1 VKILRTPD
9 ERFAN
14 LPGFPFEPRYTE
26 VDGLRIHHVEA
37 GTGPTVLL
45 LHGEPTWSFLY
56 RRMITLLA
64 AAGCRAIAPD
74 LVGFGRSD
82 KPASTADY
90 SYAAHV
96 RWMWSWIEAQG
107 LRDITLFGQDWGSLI
122 GLRLAAEHDD
132 RFARIVI
139 ANGFLPTGDRPASF
153 AFKAWRAFARFAPR
167 LPIGWIVRAGSAT
180 RLPREV
186 VAAYEAPFP
195 DESYKAGAH
204 VFPRLV
210 PTRPDDPAAP
220 ANREAWARLGR
231 WEKPFLTAFGKRDPI
246 LGRADRP
253 LQKHVPGARGRAH
266 RSIAHASH
274 FVQEDA
280 SEELAALTAEFVH
293 TAGRVP
299 DPSSRAS

>member
-9 ERFAN
+9 ERFAS

-96 RWMWSWIEAQG
+96 RWMWGWIEAQG

-167 LPIGWIVRAGSAT
+167 LPVGWIVRAGCAA
-180 RLPREV
+180 RLPRDV

-195 DESYKAGAH
+195 DESYKAGAR
-204 VFPRLV
+204 VFPCLV

-220 ANREAWARLGR
+220 ANRDAWARLGR

-253 LQKHVPGARGRAH
+253 LQKHVPGARGRPH
-266 RSIAHASH
+266 RSISHASH

-280 SEELAALTAEFVH
+280 SEELAALTAELVH

-299 DPSSRAS
+299 DPSSRAF